1 MVRFNDVVR
10 KFMLNKKSNLNL
22 ATIFFGLSGLL
33 VLGYVCLYF
42 VPITNDAVIIQNS
55 TVVTSPVTGMVIQIS
70 ANQNQ
75 GFLFGESIM
84 TVQPTQ
90 ANNKYITAFSQH
102 EQAKIDI
109 SITEQQIK
117 VLELDLTMASDELI
131 RLQDELVINKAESNL
146 NSKLIN
152 QLSFAKKT
160 QQHQINKIKQQI
172 ETAQTQ
178 LSKATLIASD
188 VSSAQQQALLNSY
201 DVSIRAKT
209 AGYTTN
215 VMVSHGDN
223 VVVGQKL
230 FEFIDTSQTLIQANF
245 LETDLDKLKIGATVV
260 ILPRAYLGRKVFHGV
275 VIGEGVSA
283 SLDSKVQTTSG
294 MSTWFRQPD
303 RIPVTIKIID
313 NNDINYRLLAGMT
326 AYVYVQAQ

>member
-1 MVRFNDVVR
+1 M
-10 KFMLNKKSNLNL
+10 
-22 ATIFFGLSGLL
+22 
-33 VLGYVCLYF
+33 
-42 VPITNDAVIIQNS
+42 
-55 TVVTSPVTGMVIQIS
+55 
-70 ANQNQ
+70 
-75 GFLFGESIM
+75 
-84 TVQPTQ
+84 
-90 ANNKYITAFSQH
+90 
-102 EQAKIDI
+102 
-109 SITEQQIK
+109 
-117 VLELDLTMASDELI
+117 
-131 RLQDELVINKAESNL
+131 
-146 NSKLIN
+146 
-152 QLSFAKKT
+152 
-160 QQHQINKIKQQI
+160 
-172 ETAQTQ
+172 
-178 LSKATLIASD
+178 
-188 VSSAQQQALLNSY
+188 SSAQQQALLNSY

-215 VMVSHGDN
+215 VMVDN

-275 VIGEGVSA
+275 VIGEGVAA